1 MENILATTNTSMV
14 VSNTVD
20 TNTQGLEVNT
30 NTQSL
35 KVNTSA
41 QGLKVNTKPSK
52 FNAIKIYR
60 SHHTITGS
68 FKSLNDFAHNAYKQ
82 RLFRTL
88 PGTTYIVFEDEQKW
102 FPDVLAVKADYGSK
116 LYANIAKRNNLF
128 NALGVRFY
136 FTTRSD
142 TKQMIEMQVVN
153 SDTTDTTDLTDATNK
168 CTPVRGKRSSSSDSK
183 WDKLVATPR
192 APRNLN
198 YKKKAP
204 SKLDLS
210 SIAQKLE
217 F

>member
-1 MENILATTNTSMV
+1 MENIVNTSNTSMV

-20 TNTQGLEVNT
+20 TKTF
-30 NTQSL
+30 
-35 KVNTSA
+35 
-41 QGLKVNTKPSK
+41 KVNTKSSK
-52 FNAIKIYR
+52 FDAIKIYR
-60 SHHTITGS
+60 SHHTISGS
-68 FKSLNDFAHNAYKQ
+68 FKGLNDFVHNAYKQ

-88 PGTTYIVFEDEQKW
+88 PGTTYILFDDEQKW
-102 FPDVLAVKADYGSK
+102 FPDLLANKADYGSK

-136 FTTRSD
+136 FTTRTD

-153 SDTTDTTDLTDATNK
+153 SDLSDPTHTADK
-168 CTPVRGKRSSSSDSK
+168 CTPVRGKRSLSNDSK
-183 WDKLVATPR
+183 WDKLVSTPQ

-198 YKKKAP
+198 YKKKVP

-210 SIAQKLE
+210 SVAQKLE